1 MSGTRYAKKESH
13 HLGRRILIIFGLTLL
28 SFLVLFFGATTI
40 VCYGPSESA
49 RNLFVTSVMETS
61 AAKFLARI
69 YYSDSEI
76 EGILSKNTAIAVDE
90 ITDEKL
96 IDIPTQ
102 EQQLESTEPDV
113 QLIDVTGPTY
123 KGKLMIIKDP
133 SRVVVST
140 SNAIGENARGMKIS
154 ELVDKYSGIAGI
166 NAGGVGGENGMGS
179 GGQPLGIVISD
190 GQLIQ
195 NGSGV
200 LVGFDNSN
208 KLIVG
213 SMTGTEAIEMGIRDA
228 VTFGPVFIVNG
239 KRSGVAGTGGGLNPR
254 TCIGQRADGAVLL
267 LVIDGRQAQSLG
279 ATFGDC
285 IDLMEE
291 YGAVNAANLD
301 GGSSSTLYYGGEVVN
316 VCASVYGARD
326 IPTAFVVLPE

>member
-166 NAGGVGGENGMGS
+166 NAGGFADENGM
-179 GGQPLGIVISD
+179 
-190 GQLIQ
+190 
-195 NGSGV
+195 GSGV